1 MALEASTPVV
11 FEEDKAEALE
21 VGVLEA
27 PVPVGF
33 EENKVEALEA
43 SAPVGFEED
52 KVEALEALAPV
63 VFEEDKVEALE
74 TLAVDRTV
82 VRKEVPAAVLEVPEA
97 LAADRTDNT
106 ENREA
111 DREPALASAVLAG
124 EPAYA

>member
-1 MALEASTPVV
+1 MV

-106 ENREA
+106 ENRE
-111 DREPALASAVLAG
+111 
-124 EPAYA
+124 PAYA